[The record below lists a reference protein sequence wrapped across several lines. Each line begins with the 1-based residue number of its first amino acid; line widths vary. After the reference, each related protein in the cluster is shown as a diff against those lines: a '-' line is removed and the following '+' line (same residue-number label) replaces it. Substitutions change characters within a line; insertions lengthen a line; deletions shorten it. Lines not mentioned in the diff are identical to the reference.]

1 MKIYLEFKFQQTRLF
16 KQGANM
22 TNLLKLSTAVLAL
35 GFLVGCGGGG
45 SKSPVSEK
53 TQAEKANLLVRGLNT
68 YTTTETTYEQFYV
81 SGYYDYYGN
90 YVSGHYEYDWVTR
103 TVEKQSTQYGVAKLD
118 SLVKGTAVLVD
129 TYTNRFFAISL
140 NDYYKISAD
149 SFSYT
154 NTGAN
159 AYKDNQTS
167 LGLAYYNLRANGDTT
182 YSFILPDG
190 SEGIRFHVTEINAN
204 EVDMLAYEGM
214 KYESTVAVVKSNL
227 ERLKMSSAKSEE
239 AARLLVSAQNISGG
253 VGNVPLATLSGI
265 TEKVIGSSVDQISAA
280 VSGNT
285 SAQATVLA
293 NAVQSGAIESAQDG
307 IDLATSVI
315 NSLGQ

>member
-1 MKIYLEFKFQQTRLF
+1 
-16 KQGANM
+16 M

-45 SKSPVSEK
+45 SNSPVSEK
-53 TQAEKANLLVRGLNT
+53 TQAEKANLLIRGLNT
-68 YTTTETTYEQFYV
+68 YTTTERTYESYYV
-81 SGYYDYYGN
+81 SGYTDSYGH
-90 YVSGHYEYDWVTR
+90 YISGHYEYDWVTR
-103 TVEKQSTQYGVAKLD
+103 TVENQSTQFGVAKLD
-118 SLVKGTAVLVD
+118 SLVKGSAVLVD

-190 SEGIRFHVTEINAN
+190 KEGIRFNVTEINAN

-214 KYESTVAVVKSNL
+214 KYESTVAVVKGNL
-227 ERLKMSSAKSEE
+227 ERMKMSSAKSEE
-239 AARLLVSAQNISGG
+239 AARLLVSAQNMNGG
-253 VGNVPLATLSGI
+253 VGNVPLATLSNI
-265 TEKVIGSSVDQISAA
+265 TSTVIGSSVDQISAA
-280 VSGNT
+280 VSGDT
-285 SAQATVLA
+285 AAQATVLA
-293 NAVQSGAIESAQDG
+293 NAVKSGSIENVQDG
-307 IDLATSVI
+307 INLATTFATE
-315 NSLGQ
+315 LAQ